1 MKKWLGIILLGVVF
15 VLAGCKSYVTSEDLK
30 ANDWLVEASKE
41 EKEDGTPDM
50 IVSFSDHVMSIK
62 VDTSSLESSAED
74 SWEALGEEIGKQ
86 LVEQMNFKFEYEV
99 TKDELKLTDT
109 EDDNDIF
116 YKITKD
122 EDTIIFTPD
131 KEKNDDK
138 DEGSKMVLQPY
149 KKSKTKSTSRS
160 STTSSSTVE
169 TSTSSSEENDV
180 ASVDDYIKKFEDKSL
195 VVYNKRKMTKDD
207 FGMAPMTAKDTVIFS
222 LIETDNEVEQKNAR
236 ILIFDNLDDLNATKA
251 YYDDLGKSLAALFSY
266 TAVDED
272 NLVLMQFNGGLD
284 QSLVEQYTESAAL
297 ELTEPPFETS
307 TSSESYTTADRSS
320 TEEYSVPAISE
331 TRTTDDDTADNQ
343 ATNQADT
350 RQVNDETANADGSVT
365 NADGT
370 TTNADGSVT
379 NADGSITN
387 ADGTTTNADGTITNP
402 DGTTTNADGT
412 TLNVDGSTT
421 NSDGADQGQ
430 TSGDTTTVLAGEGLN
445 QIAARVGVSI
455 DTLYELNGIDPNNFL
470 LVPGQELRIR

>member
-1 MKKWLGIILLGVVF
+1 MKKWLGILVLGCVF

-74 SWEALGEEIGKQ
+74 GWEALGEEIGKQ
-86 LVEQMNFKFEYEV
+86 LVGQMNFKYEYEIN
-99 TKDELKLTDT
+99 KDELKLTDT
-109 EDDNDIF
+109 EDNNKDIY
-116 YKITKD
+116 YKVTQEEKNIV
-122 EDTIIFTPD
+122 FTPD
-131 KEKNDDK
+131 KEKNDDA
-138 DEGSKMVLQPY
+138 DEGNKMVLKPY
-149 KKSKTKSTSRS
+149 KKSKTKSS
-160 STTSSSTVE
+160 STSSSSTVE
-169 TSTSSSEENDV
+169 TTTSSTEEKEV
-180 ASVDDYIKKFEDKSL
+180 ASIDEYIKNFEDKSL

-207 FGMAPMTAKDTVIFS
+207 FGMAPMTAKDAAIFS
-222 LIETDNEVEQKNAR
+222 LIETDNEDEQKNAR
-236 ILIFDNLDDLNATKA
+236 ILVFDNLEDLNATKA
-251 YYDDLGKSLAALFSY
+251 YYDDLGKSSAALFSY

-307 TSSESYTTADRSS
+307 TSSESYTTADSSS
-320 TEEYSVPAISE
+320 TEEYSVPASSE

-343 ATNQADT
+343 ATNQVDT
-350 RQVNDETANADGSVT
+350 GHVNDETA

-370 TTNADGSVT
+370 TTNADGSTTNANASVT

-402 DGTTTNADGT
+402 DGTITNADGT
-412 TLNVDGSTT
+412 TVNVDGSTT

-445 QIAARVGVSI
+445 QIAARVGISI
-455 DTLYELNGIDPNNFL
+455 DTLYELNGIDPNNFF